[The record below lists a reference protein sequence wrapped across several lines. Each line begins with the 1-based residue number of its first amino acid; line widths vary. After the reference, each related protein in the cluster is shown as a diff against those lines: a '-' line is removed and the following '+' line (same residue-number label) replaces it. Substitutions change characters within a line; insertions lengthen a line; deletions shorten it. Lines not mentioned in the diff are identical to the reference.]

1 MPEIIWVGRTC
12 HFIKNKFRVEISCEY
27 TIKFIWPLVLTT
39 AHRKTKSQSL
49 AAKKKFV
56 FNEYDIKPRFYSV
69 HILQEESSFL
79 CKIIKK

>member
-1 MPEIIWVGRTC
+1 MAELVILLKINSGLKYHVNT
-12 HFIKNKFRVEISCEY
+12 
-27 TIKFIWPLVLTT
+27 PLNSSTT
-39 AHRKTKSQSL
+39 AHRITKSQSL